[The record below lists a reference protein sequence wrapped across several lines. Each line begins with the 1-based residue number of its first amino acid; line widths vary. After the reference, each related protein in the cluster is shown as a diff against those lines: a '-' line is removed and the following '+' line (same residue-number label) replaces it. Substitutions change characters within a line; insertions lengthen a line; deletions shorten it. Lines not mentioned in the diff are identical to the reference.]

1 MKKKLRRVLS
11 VLLSVAMVLSTQT
24 VAFADNESSGQ
35 QAVEAGTYTVPV
47 SNSDPVAAMNTEF
60 GGVVGST
67 ATANVKSDGPVELT
81 LGLQTI
87 VVMTSFDAWVD
98 DFYGYYA
105 EGYEDGK
112 TPTATNISSTTQE
125 ITVNDGSTH
134 TMLNSVTFTAA
145 NIQDSYRRLLIRHR
159 RLVIRF

>member
-1 MKKKLRRVLS
+1 
-11 VLLSVAMVLSTQT
+11 
-24 VAFADNESSGQ
+24 
-35 QAVEAGTYTVPV
+35 
-47 SNSDPVAAMNTEF
+47 MNTEF

-67 ATANVKSDGPVELT
+67 ATANVKSDGTVELT

-125 ITVNDGSTH
+125 ITVKTAAH
-134 TMLNSVTFTAA
+134 ITMLNQRYLYGSEHSGQLHVGISRAA
-145 NIQDSYRRLLIRHR
+145 R
-159 RLVIRF
+159 

>member
-24 VAFADNESSGQ
+24 VAFADNEGSGQ

-67 ATANVKSDGPVELT
+67 ATVDVKSDGTVELDPW
-81 LGLQTI
+81 
-87 VVMTSFDAWVD
+87 SA
-98 DFYGYYA
+98 
-105 EGYEDGK
+105 
-112 TPTATNISSTTQE
+112 
-125 ITVNDGSTH
+125 VNCCHDQ
-134 TMLNSVTFTAA
+134 L
-145 NIQDSYRRLLIRHR
+145 
-159 RLVIRF
+159 